1 MTKNTSIALSDHFAE
16 FLNEQVASGRYGSA
30 SEVVRAGLRLLEER
44 EAALAD
50 LRAEIAKGEASGV
63 AEGFDVDDW
72 FEGLQ
77 PTNRAY
83 HATDPEKNP
92 DENRD
97 IYAQIIHNATAVIT
111 STPFLYNFYK
121 AKRDNV
127 YMVRNGID
135 IDRWKRRENRKGVIN
150 LGRLIRKAYYNKY
163 DDNN

>member
-72 FEGLQ
+72 F
-77 PTNRAY
+77 
-83 HATDPEKNP
+83 DK
-92 DENRD
+92 
-97 IYAQIIHNATAVIT
+97 VI
-111 STPFLYNFYK
+111 
-121 AKRDNV
+121 AWD
-127 YMVRNGID
+127 
-135 IDRWKRRENRKGVIN
+135 
-150 LGRLIRKAYYNKY
+150 AA
-163 DDNN
+163 